1 MAKHRVRLLILA
13 AASLAGLLPADAT
26 VRAECND
33 NIPVLDTPPI
43 EGDRRPQYRGA
54 TGEDGTEPPPPPPEG
69 EGGTPTPPGTGRPAP
84 PPPPSA
90 GPTPTPPGG
99 GPGTP
104 TRGGGKNASM
114 SEGGLEHWEDWWHV
128 HGDRYLDIRRNV
140 RESERR
146 AATAAGDATAV
157 KAGSDDGD
165 APWDLRARALLLA
178 SFHDPKWTVR
188 ASAAVALGRSGTIA
202 ALPEFVRMGRTPV
215 RDVRGSAA
223 VGAGLLGDS
232 LVVEDL
238 GRIVFDPA
246 EIEHLRGVVLVSLG
260 LIGGPDATR
269 VLLDFLDPAADG
281 RRSGGIGRTQ
291 MLEETAVAAL
301 GMSGDPASLPFLRK
315 TLGSGARSDRT
326 RAFAA
331 TSLARLGDREAIP
344 LLRQA
349 LRADDATLRQ
359 AGAIALGCYG
369 PDAGADLDLVRAARE
384 DRDASTRRFALL
396 SLGRAGGPAGRAA
409 PPPPRAAGRPPRPP
423 ARGRPRGGGGGRAGG
438 PALGSLFRG
447 TRDPEVRGALAVSLG
462 LLRWTDSAPDL
473 LETARSTAHHHLRGD
488 CLVSLGLMGDR
499 SALEPARASL
509 ADDHPDEGMVAD
521 ASACLALL
529 GERRA
534 LRRLPALLRGGLVNA
549 HGGAAWRVLGLVGGP
564 EVYAEIAAIAGDGSL
579 AEASRAK
586 AVEAVGALLDG
597 HDLPVLSTVAMDTPF
612 LLLQGPMR
620 AVMGHR

>member
-409 PPPPRAAGRPPRPP
+409 LLDLLAKGRPADLPFTVLALGIGGVREAGPALGGRVPRAPRPGGPGGAGRGPGGGPGGPPPPPPHGPPPRPP
-423 ARGRPRGGGGGRAGG
+423 LPGAPPGARRGGGGGAAPRVPLPRDPRPGGPGGAGRLPRAAPVDRLRAGPPRDG
-438 PALGSLFRG
+438 PFHGPPP
-447 TRDPEVRGALAVSLG
+447 PEGG
-462 LLRWTDSAPDL
+462 LP
-473 LETARSTAHHHLRGD
+473 
-488 CLVSLGLMGDR
+488 
-499 SALEPARASL
+499 
-509 ADDHPDEGMVAD
+509 
-521 ASACLALL
+521 
-529 GERRA
+529 
-534 LRRLPALLRGGLVNA
+534 RLPRA
-549 HGGAAWRVLGLVGGP
+549 HGGSLGAGTGP
-564 EVYAEIAAIAGDGSL
+564 
-579 AEASRAK
+579 R
-586 AVEAVGALLDG
+586 
-597 HDLPVLSTVAMDTPF
+597 LP
-612 LLLQGPMR
+612 GR
-620 AVMGHR
+620 